1 MPKHTYQYLCAYVIW
16 LAYQCIVLC
25 FSASCYLSLHIGK
38 DSVRRGRRELKL
50 VPLSRKAHIW
60 NLTGLLCDVCIAGTL
75 YTAREVGE
83 GRDFENHSVH
93 VCVKVGSGS
102 LCARASV
109 SSVCV
114 TLSQIVSHHEC
125 ASVLLLSSPCFR
137 VRKKESVLQGR
148 GCYGMV
154 ERMGVMDRW

>member
-1 MPKHTYQYLCAYVIW
+1 MQYGEHTNALSSVFLPPA
-16 LAYQCIVLC
+16 
-25 FSASCYLSLHIGK
+25 LSLHIGK
-38 DSVRRGRRELKL
+38 DAVRKGRRELKL

-75 YTAREVGE
+75 YTAREGGE
-83 GRDFENHSVH
+83 GRDFEHHSVH

-137 VRKKESVLQGR
+137 VRKRECTGREGMQWNGGEIGSDGQIIVRKQG
-148 GCYGMV
+148 
-154 ERMGVMDRW
+154 EEA